1 MSTEPNQPDHP
12 LFVDAG
18 RSHTDMSTEPN
29 HPDTDNTDVDPD
41 EQKVT
46 IQVRDGAASFGLTVL
61 GASAGEVA
69 DEIERLQLEGQRL
82 SHCKVF
88 FTFLKY
94 RKHVD

>member
-1 MSTEPNQPDHP
+1 
-12 LFVDAG
+12 
-18 RSHTDMSTEPN
+18 MSTEPN

-46 IQVRDGAASFGLTVL
+46 IQVRDGGASFGLTVL